1 MANDDRQLGELIDNI
16 GYQVAIGEDLVD
28 GLKSLLKSVP
38 QLTDTFQKPLL
49 TMGTSLD
56 KLPKSLK
63 ETTEKLPIGFEKS
76 MTVAVESLKAGMF
89 KLDGSTA
96 ELAGRMEQ
104 TGESSQLLF
113 KVLRQQSVF
122 MKSGNAGVGE
132 LSKSLRETSD
142 TYHISTTNL
151 ITSLDALSSSFEKIR
166 ALGGGEGLQK
176 AIIEATG
183 MVGATNE
190 KFLTQFVT
198 QFLDPTMDQLVN
210 SQLLGVSDVRERA
223 LKGDITGAELL
234 EIVKTMGERNDALVE
249 SIGGPGGIGATMAR
263 DIFGDLGF
271 TAGSLNA
278 AIDSMSE
285 AQRQQIQID
294 TDFAQSWSNFKE
306 QALQPFLT
314 TLTGWSAT
322 VLEWLNTFNNNSKLM
337 IAGIGAV
344 ATAIITTSAVK
355 ALSGFIPLLTG
366 LMGPLVLGLTGPLGI
381 LGVLLTG
388 VGLWRSIAGNQSKQL
403 KNQEDDRR
411 QRNLESLDKSEFQT
425 SIFAQTI
432 NKAFGE
438 SLLSIQLGREKQISL
453 LGEIRSAIKDGN
465 TALANQLLEVS
476 EDLTRREL
484 ARP

>member
-16 GYQVAIGEDLVD
+16 GYQVALGKDMVD
-28 GLKSLLKSVP
+28 GLKNLLKSIP

-96 ELAGRMEQ
+96 ELAGKMEY

-122 MKSGNAGVGE
+122 MKSGNAGVAE

-151 ITSLDALSSSFEKIR
+151 IASLDSLSSSFEKIR

-183 MVGATNE
+183 MVGASNE
-190 KFLTQFVT
+190 KFLTQWAT
-198 QFLDPTMDQLVN
+198 QFLDPTMDQLVK

-223 LKGDITGAELL
+223 LKGDITGTELL

-271 TAGSLNA
+271 TAGSFNA

-314 TLTGWSAT
+314 KLTGWSAT

-344 ATAIITTSAVK
+344 TAAVLGTSFLKAV
-355 ALSGFIPLLTG
+355 PLFSSL
-366 LMGPLVLGLTGPLGI
+366 LAPLVLGITGPLGI
-381 LGVLLTG
+381 LGILLTG
-388 VGLWRSIAGNQSKQL
+388 VGLWRSIAGNQDKQL

>member
-16 GYQVAIGEDLVD
+16 GYQVALGKDMVD
-28 GLKSLLKSVP
+28 GLKNLLKSIP

-96 ELAGRMEQ
+96 ELAGKMEY

-122 MKSGNAGVGE
+122 MKSGNAGVAA
-132 LSKSLRETSD
+132 LSESLRETSD

-151 ITSLDALSSSFEKIR
+151 IASLDALSGSFEKIR

-176 AIIEATG
+176 AISEATG
-183 MVGATNE
+183 MVGASNE
-190 KFLTQFVT
+190 KFLTQFAT
-198 QFLDPTMDQLVN
+198 QFLDPTMDQLAK

-234 EIVKTMGERNDALVE
+234 EVVKTMGERNDALVE
-249 SIGGPGGIGATMAR
+249 SFGGPGGVGVQIAKSVYGEM
-263 DIFGDLGF
+263 GF

-278 AIDSMSE
+278 AINSMSE

-322 VLEWLNTFNNNSKLM
+322 VLEWLNTFNNNSKLL

-344 ATAIITTSAVK
+344 TTAIVATSFFKAV
-355 ALSGFIPLLTG
+355 PLFSSL
-366 LMGPLVLGLTGPLGI
+366 LAPLVLGITGPLGI

-388 VGLWRSIAGNQSKQL
+388 VGLWRSIAGNQAKQL
-403 KNQEDDRR
+403 KNSEDARR
-411 QRNLESLDKSEFQT
+411 QKELSEVDADNLNT
-425 SIFAQTI
+425 SNFAKDITRS
-432 NKAFGE
+432 FGE
-438 SLLSIQLGREKQISL
+438 ALLAIQLASERRLEELVRIRDEIASGNFGNISTLTQIEEEIARQNL
-453 LGEIRSAIKDGN
+453 L
-465 TALANQLLEVS
+465 T
-476 EDLTRREL
+476 
-484 ARP
+484 P